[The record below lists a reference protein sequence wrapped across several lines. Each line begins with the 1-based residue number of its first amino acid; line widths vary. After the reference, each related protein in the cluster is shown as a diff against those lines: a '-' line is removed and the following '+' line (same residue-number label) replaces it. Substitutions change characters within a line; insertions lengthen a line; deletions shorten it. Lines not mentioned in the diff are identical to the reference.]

1 MVSCIVHRTITLDTG
16 EKAWEAL
23 DGGNWATL
31 KVYKEIVD
39 GTSLIRLV
47 ALADSSP
54 EVSMDENLMLG
65 GQWAPKDVDWVE
77 FYKYSS
83 MFPGGEGDQIYGLAF
98 ANSEQCTFTT
108 NKIADILLTSY
119 PDRESQDEE
128 VRPVS
133 QRPVS
138 LANTKR
144 PGSAKNLFQ
153 QSSSVLSGGGGEGSD
168 DQDDALQKII
178 QQQQEEIDQDKM
190 MEDQRRVKSVRQLA
204 QQFEGGQDT
213 TETRP
218 MSGSLTQLLEKR
230 PVSGAPDGSAFGS
243 MRKVPSYKTP
253 PPPPPEDSP
262 IHHEQGSFSLV
273 PPSPSQATQRVMQA
287 TTPTAP
293 TAPEPVAAVPHVP
306 PPSPGHVVSRQG
318 SGADL
323 SVRVS
328 SHKRPSGLLHS
339 QSSGVSGIGED
350 SIKNMN
356 VLESVGRKNSLAS
369 FTHVEN
375 AVLLASSTDVDEE
388 KSMAEAVD
396 LELSK
401 IKEGGDDG
409 KVLNKLGSNVS
420 ELSMTSEGIEEEE
433 EGVGVGG
440 EEEEE
445 EDEEEEERKEKSRT
459 TGENSEAFNS
469 VNATRAMK
477 GLSVSTD
484 NSIGLPTN
492 VTKGIHVY
500 YNEELAHYEGLPD
513 GAEWKVM
520 NKQFGI
526 PLGAVPKR
534 TVKGYEERVPAVLE
548 MLKNYLVKNGG
559 LDIVGIFRLAP
570 DKDDCNWAKQQ
581 INEGEFEAVDDV
593 NIVANLIK
601 VFFRELP
608 VSLLE
613 QFRDEDICKIA
624 EMEVG
629 SGVLEAVEGVCKENK
644 AVLSLIYWLFD
655 LMSAVVQNESV
666 NKMSAKNMA
675 IVMSPNLFSIN
686 SENPMVALTMSQ
698 KVADFCTVL
707 LQSRLKVVWSY
718 ECKNK

>member
-23 DGGNWATL
+23 DGGCWATL

-39 GTSLIRLV
+39 GQSLLRLV

-54 EVSMDENLMLG
+54 EVSMDENLILG

-98 ANSEQCTFTT
+98 ANVEQCAFTT
-108 NKIADILLTSY
+108 SKISDILLSSY
-119 PDRESQDEE
+119 PDRESQEE
-128 VRPVS
+128 EARPVS

-144 PGSAKNLFQ
+144 PGSAKNLMHA
-153 QSSSVLSGGGGEGSD
+153 SSNLSTGDGSEE
-168 DQDDALQKII
+168 DAHLQKII
-178 QQQQEEIDQDKM
+178 QQQQQEIDHDKI

-204 QQFEGGQDT
+204 QQFEPHGSDT

-218 MSGSLTQLLEKR
+218 MSGSLTKLIEQR
-230 PVSGAPDGSAFGS
+230 PVSGASDRGAFGS
-243 MRKVPSYKTP
+243 MKKVPSYKNP

-262 IHHEQGSFSLV
+262 IVHAEGSFSLV
-273 PPSPSQATQRVMQA
+273 PPSPSQAATHRVMPA
-287 TTPTAP
+287 ANVSPVSP
-293 TAPEPVAAVPHVP
+293 PAPEPSPVAP
-306 PPSPGHVVSRQG
+306 PPSSGHVVSRQG

-328 SHKRPSGLLHS
+328 SHKRPSGLLNS
-339 QSSGVSGIGED
+339 QSSGLTGLEINLNTSHED
-350 SIKNMN
+350 SIKSLGN
-356 VLESVGRKNSLAS
+356 VGRKNSLAS
-369 FTHVEN
+369 FTNVEN
-375 AVLLASSTDVDEE
+375 AVLLATDPHQDDE
-388 KSMAEAVD
+388 KSMAEAA
-396 LELSK
+396 
-401 IKEGGDDG
+401 
-409 KVLNKLGSNVS
+409 
-420 ELSMTSEGIEEEE
+420 
-433 EGVGVGG
+433 GVGGGEKDEG

-445 EDEEEEERKEKSRT
+445 EEEEERNEQSRT
-459 TGENSEAFNS
+459 TGEGPSFSS
-469 VNATRAMK
+469 VNATRQMK

-492 VTKGIHVY
+492 VTKGVHVY

-534 TVKGYEERVPAVLE
+534 TVKGYDERVPAVLE

-559 LDIVGIFRLAP
+559 IDIVGIFRLAP

-624 EMEVG
+624 EMQVG
-629 SGVLEAVEGVCKENK
+629 EGVLEAVERVCGENK
-644 AVLSLIYWLFD
+644 TILSLIYWLFD
-655 LMSAVVQNESV
+655 LMSAVVQNEDN

-707 LQSRLKVVWSY
+707 LRSRLKVIHGY
-718 ECKNK
+718 DCKNK